1 MCMLR
6 HMFAN
11 LDEQRQQLIASL
23 RKMGIRDERVLEA
36 IAAVPREIFIDEA
49 QRNWAYTDR
58 ALPISMGQTIS
69 QPLMVATMT
78 QALQLSGKERVLEIG
93 TGSGY
98 QTAILSRLAAYVVSV
113 ERYEQLALRAA
124 RCLAQLEAVNVANI
138 ANTANVSVYVGD
150 GSLGW
155 PDAAPYDRILVTA
168 AAPEVPDRLIEQ
180 LVEWGML
187 VIPVGSHERQE
198 LLVVHRA
205 PWGKEIRSLGNC
217 VFVPL
222 VGEGGWHE

>member
-1 MCMLR
+1 MFILR

-11 LDEQRQQLIASL
+11 LDEQRRQLIASL
-23 RKMGIRDERVLEA
+23 RKMGIRDDRVLEA
-36 IAAVPREIFIDEA
+36 IASVPREIFIDEA
-49 QRNWAYTDR
+49 QRNWAYVDR
-58 ALPISMGQTIS
+58 ALPISLGQTIS

-78 QALQLSGKERVLEIG
+78 QALQLRGKERVLEIG

-98 QTAILSRLAAYVVSV
+98 QTAILSRLAAYVFSI
-113 ERYEQLALRAA
+113 ERYEQLALGGV
-124 RCLAQLEAVNVANI
+124 RCLTQLEL
-138 ANTANVSVYVGD
+138 TNVSVYVGD

-155 PDAAPYDRILVTA
+155 PEAAPYDRILVAA
-168 AAPEVPDRLIEQ
+168 AAPEVPDRLVEQ

>member
-1 MCMLR
+1 MFLLH
-6 HMFAN
+6 HMFTN
-11 LDEQRQQLIASL
+11 LDEQRQQLVASL

-36 IAAVPREIFIDEA
+36 IATVPREIFIDEA
-49 QRNWAYTDR
+49 QRNLAYADR
-58 ALPISMGQTIS
+58 ALPINMGQTIS

-98 QTAILSRLAAYVVSV
+98 QTAILSRLAAYVVSI
-113 ERYEQLALRAA
+113 ERYEQLAFQAA
-124 RCLAQLEAVNVANI
+124 RCLTQLDIDNVA
-138 ANTANVSVYVGD
+138 VYVGD

-155 PDAAPYDRILVTA
+155 PEAAPYDRILVTA
-168 AAPEVPDRLIEQ
+168 AAPEVPDRLVEQ

-187 VIPVGSHERQE
+187 VIPVGGHTWQE